1 MSRLAP
7 AVSKNFPAR
16 KALALNF
23 PLLPVVNSKKQLLGV
38 VIREDLERVLRQQT
52 SQREVQPD
60 AAGKA
65 ENQSDAAAPTNKAAD
80 FLAAEPDK
88 PSEDAD
94 EQARERT
101 LLLRRAGLI
110 TYSQKMMG
118 LIDLILRVS
127 RVDSTVL
134 ISGES
139 GVGKELLAKLIHDQ
153 SSRSLGPFVKINC
166 GAIPENLLESELFG
180 YEGGAFTGASRQGKL
195 GMFELAHGGTLFL
208 DEIGELP
215 LGLQVKLLRAI
226 QEQEFVRVG
235 GVKAKKVDVRFIA
248 ATNRELEKMVESGKF
263 REDLYFRL
271 NVIPLLVPPLRER
284 KEDILPLIHHFQ
296 AKFTQKFKVSKTFAP
311 EALRL
316 FLNYPWP
323 GNVRELE
330 NIVERLFVVS
340 PGEIIYCRHVP
351 EKLLPGVQRQCVKV
365 TGVMPLKEAVDE
377 LQRLLIEEALAMY
390 GNTYKAAE
398 ALGVE
403 QSTITRKLAK
413 LKEKRKSGH

>member
-1 MSRLAP
+1 MSQ
-7 AVSKNFPAR
+7 NFPAH

-23 PLLPVVNSKKQLLGV
+23 QLLPVVNSKKQLLGV
-38 VIREDLERVLRQQT
+38 VVREDLERILRQA
-52 SQREVQPD
+52 QPQQEEQLETD
-60 AAGKA
+60 GKP
-65 ENQSDAAAPTNKAAD
+65 ETNRSDAAILDKTDLFGVEQAKA
-80 FLAAEPDK
+80 
-88 PSEDAD
+88 SEAAD

-110 TYSQKMMG
+110 TYSQKMMD
-118 LIDLILRVS
+118 LIDLILRVA

-134 ISGES
+134 VSGES

-248 ATNRELEKMVESGKF
+248 ATNRDLEKMVENGKF

-271 NVIPLLVPPLRER
+271 NVIPLMVPPLRER
-284 KEDILPLIHHFQ
+284 KEDILPLIHYFQ

-311 EALRL
+311 EVLRV
-316 FLNYPWP
+316 FLNYAWP

-330 NIVERLFVVS
+330 NIVERLFVVT
-340 PGEIIYCRHVP
+340 PGEIIYCHHVP
-351 EKLLPGVQRQCVKV
+351 EKLLPGLKQKCVKV

-390 GNTYKAAE
+390 GSTYKAAE

-403 QSTITRKLAK
+403 QSTIVRKLAK
-413 LKEKRKSGH
+413 LRDKGK